1 MNSLNK
7 PLVSVIMSVYKANKD
22 HLKLS
27 IESILNQSYA
37 TLEFLIVCDG
47 ELSALPIINGFVD
60 HRIRIIM
67 NNENKGLAYS
77 MNKAIAQ
84 SKGDFIFRMDA
95 DDVSAFDRIET
106 QLHYLLKGNKIVSS
120 SCIEID
126 SQGREIKKSKR
137 FLFHNHILNYLLYKT
152 NRFNPVVHSSIA
164 AYKEIFIEY
173 KYDENLRYAQD
184 YELWKRM
191 SPKYKIFFI
200 PKYLVYYRKGE
211 FDSYKKEYQDSVS
224 KKIGSED

>member
-1 MNSLNK
+1 
-7 PLVSVIMSVYKANKD
+7 
-22 HLKLS
+22 
-27 IESILNQSYA
+27 
-37 TLEFLIVCDG
+37 
-47 ELSALPIINGFVD
+47 
-60 HRIRIIM
+60 
-67 NNENKGLAYS
+67 
-77 MNKAIAQ
+77 
-84 SKGDFIFRMDA
+84 MDA
-95 DDVSAFDRIET
+95 DDVSAIDRIET

-137 FLFHNHILNYLLYKT
+137 FLFHNQILKFLLYKT

-200 PKYLVYYRKGE
+200 PKYLVYYRKSE
-211 FDSYKKEYQDSVS
+211 FNSHKKEYQDSVS